1 MKRYIAQ
8 IDSNGQN
15 FNVTVLENSLGAPIA
30 WSPNGVGTLAGA
42 FKQGRTIAFIGS
54 GQGGEQASFV
64 DIEVP
69 ANSEDYIVV
78 KGLDFTSENGVQ
90 PTNAMLVR
98 TGIMIF
104 VY

>member
-8 IDSNGQN
+8 IDSNGQS
-15 FNVTVLENSLGAPIA
+15 FNVTVLENSLGPIS
-30 WSPNGVGTLAGA
+30 WNTNGVGTLTGA

-54 GQGGEQASFV
+54 GQGGEQASLV
-64 DIEVP
+64 SIEVP
-69 ANSEDYIVV
+69 ANSEDYVAV
-78 KGLDFTSENGVQ
+78 KGIDVTAEGAFN